1 MADYNSF
8 KGMLRQAYGNL
19 GWNPTATSG
28 PGGMIA
34 DSFLPENIQ
43 SGEMYA
49 GENEFGESMYTGESE
64 YEGEDP
70 DWVNNSI
77 DKQDVP
83 LFLGGGGG
91 LPEKKFNWAGMAEGI
106 GKGLMGSAMQNEE
119 YMYDLY

>member
-43 SGEMYA
+43 SGETYA
-49 GENEFGESMYTGESE
+49 GENEFGESMYTGE
-64 YEGEDP
+64 DP
-70 DWVNNSI
+70 DWMTQNQTGSSYPSQTTSASTMDDEDESKWDWGNFASSI
-77 DKQDVP
+77 
-83 LFLGGGGG
+83 G
-91 LPEKKFNWAGMAEGI
+91 E
-106 GKGLMGSAMQNEE
+106 GLMGSAMQNEE